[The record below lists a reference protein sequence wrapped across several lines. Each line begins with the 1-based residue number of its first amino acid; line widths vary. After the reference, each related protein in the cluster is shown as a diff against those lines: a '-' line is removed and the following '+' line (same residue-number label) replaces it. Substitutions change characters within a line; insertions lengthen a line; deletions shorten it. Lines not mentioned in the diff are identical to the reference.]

1 FKARGLQEIEIGIC
15 INTGM
20 VTVGYIGSEQRTD
33 YTAIGDA
40 VNLAARFEK
49 LAQARQILIGQSTF
63 EAVGERFSIRSYT
76 ETRVKGKNEPV
87 PVYEVLWEKME
98 S

>member
-1 FKARGLQEIEIGIC
+1 MRASAEAVSAAISMQRRVFKLNCEFKASGLPEI
-15 INTGM
+15 
-20 VTVGYIGSEQRTD
+20 D
-33 YTAIGDA
+33 
-40 VNLAARFEK
+40 LAARFEK